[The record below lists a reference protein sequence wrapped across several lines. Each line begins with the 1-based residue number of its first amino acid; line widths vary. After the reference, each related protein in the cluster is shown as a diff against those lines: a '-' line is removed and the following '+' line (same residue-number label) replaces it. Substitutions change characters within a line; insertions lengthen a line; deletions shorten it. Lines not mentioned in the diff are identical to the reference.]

1 MKIWDE
7 KAHRPSHSTE
17 SRSGNLD
24 RGISSCPDQLEIAS
38 KEASKQIIRGGRI
51 MKWRMWLGAVLGSV
65 ILFLIISLIQEKV
78 YWYLLTVFLLVGLIV
93 NFIISLFQ
101 NKHTHNENNQ
111 T

>member
-1 MKIWDE
+1 MYIRFLSQSFKYI
-7 KAHRPSHSTE
+7 TE
-17 SRSGNLD
+17 
-24 RGISSCPDQLEIAS
+24 
-38 KEASKQIIRGGRI
+38 GGRI

-78 YWYLLTVFLLVGLIV
+78 HWYLLTVFLLVGFIV